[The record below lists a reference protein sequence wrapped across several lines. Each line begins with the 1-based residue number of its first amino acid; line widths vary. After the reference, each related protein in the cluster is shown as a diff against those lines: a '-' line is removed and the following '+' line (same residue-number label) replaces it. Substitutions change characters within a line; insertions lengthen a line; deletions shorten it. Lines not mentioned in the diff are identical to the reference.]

1 MASSS
6 NPTSILVRSFISSGT
21 WRPSPARWAR
31 ALGNPSHWGLDA
43 AVPTAFLALVW
54 HRLETTFLRAVAAAS
69 VGFCLLVT
77 PVLPVGLPIVATT
90 LVALVAGW
98 RVR

>member
-1 MASSS
+1 M
-6 NPTSILVRSFISSGT
+6 
-21 WRPSPARWAR
+21 
-31 ALGNPSHWGLDA
+31 
-43 AVPTAFLALVW
+43 PTAFLALVW